1 VSRIQSEF
9 ELEPGEERFHRLLDA
24 LPTAAYTCDPD
35 GLITYFNA
43 RAAEL
48 WGRRPKVKDPADRY
62 CGSFK
67 LFATDGSPIRHDQ
80 CGMALALRYDRPYPA
95 EEIVIERPDGSRVN
109 VLSHASPIHMRGNA
123 AGHTR
128 GKTTG
133 HADGKTTG
141 AVNILESFTMNEQA
155 HAASLRL
162 AAIVDSSTDAIASKD
177 LHGIVRTWNR
187 GAELMFGYS
196 AAEIIGKPITTIIP
210 IDRRAEEVDV
220 LARIHRGESVNHF
233 ETVRQRKDGTLVDI
247 SLNVSPIRDDSGVVI
262 GASKIAR
269 DITEQKRLQAVL
281 SESDRCKD
289 EFLALLAHELRNPL
303 APIANALQLV
313 RLARDD
319 PATLERAHGVIDR
332 QLQHLVRL
340 VDDLMDESRLTRN
353 RLALRTERIDLALAV
368 RSAIECTR
376 AAIEAAHHELVV
388 QLPADP
394 IYVDADLV
402 RLAQVFSNLLSNAT
416 KYTERGGRILVTA
429 TRASGQAVVRVR
441 DTGIGIPAAMRERIF
456 EMFVQVDGSLERSQT
471 GLGIGLSL
479 VRALVELH
487 GGSVEALSDGPGR
500 GSELVVR
507 LPAVSCAPN
516 EDTHA
521 DHANAELR
529 SKGGSRVLVV
539 DDNVD
544 SATMLSMILSLRGY
558 DVRTAHDGVEAFEI
572 ATAFRPHVAFMDIG
586 LPRLNGYDVARKLR
600 QHPSGAN
607 MFLIAVTGWGQADDK
622 RRAREAG
629 FDDHI
634 VKPIDHRR
642 VDELLVE
649 HASASRPRP

>member
-1 VSRIQSEF
+1 MGDIHAALR
-9 ELEPGEERFHRLLDA
+9 LDPGEELFRRLLDA
-24 LPTAAYTCDPD
+24 LPTAAYTCDQD

-48 WGRRPKVKDPADRY
+48 WGREPKVNDPADRY

-67 LFATDGSPIRHDQ
+67 LFAADGSPIRHDQ
-80 CGMALALRYDRPYPA
+80 CWMALALRHERAYQA
-95 EEIVIERPDGSRVN
+95 EAIIVERPDGSRIN
-109 VLSHASPIHMRGNA
+109 VLAHASPVRAN
-123 AGHTR
+123 
-128 GKTTG
+128 
-133 HADGKTTG
+133 GKTTG
-141 AVNILESFTMNEQA
+141 AVNVLVDVTMNKQA
-155 HAASLRL
+155 HEASLRL
-162 AAIVDSSTDAIASKD
+162 AAIVDSSADAIVSKD
-177 LHGIVRTWNR
+177 LNGIVRTWNR
-187 GAELMFGYS
+187 AAELMFGYS
-196 AAEIIGKPITTIIP
+196 AAEMVGKSITTIIP
-210 IDRRAEEVDV
+210 TDRRAEETDV
-220 LARIHRGESVNHF
+220 LAHVRRGERVDHF

-247 SLNVSPIRDDSGVVI
+247 SLTVSPIRDDSGVVI

-269 DITEQKRLQAVL
+269 DITEQKRMQAIL
-281 SESDRCKD
+281 SESDRRKD

-313 RLARDD
+313 RLARED
-319 PATLERAHGVIDR
+319 PATLERAHDVIER

-340 VDDLMDESRLTRN
+340 VDDLMDASRLTRN
-353 RLALRTERIDLALAV
+353 RLTLRTEPIDLAVAV
-368 RSAIECTR
+368 RSAIESTR
-376 AAIEAAHHELVV
+376 AAIEAAHHELIV
-388 QLPADP
+388 QLPAEP

-429 TRASGQAVVRVR
+429 TRASGQAVVRIR
-441 DTGIGIPAAMRERIF
+441 DTGIGIPAEMRERIF
-456 EMFVQVDGSLERSQT
+456 EMFMQVDGSLERSQT

-487 GGSVEALSDGPGR
+487 GGSVEAHSDGPGR
-500 GSELVVR
+500 GSEFVVR

-516 EDTHA
+516 EDVHA
-521 DHANAELR
+521 DDPNAELR
-529 SKGGSRVLVV
+529 SNDGSRALVV

-544 SATMLSMILSLRGY
+544 SATMLSMILSRRGY
-558 DVRTAHDGVEAFEI
+558 DVRMAHDGVEAFEI
-572 ATAFRPHVAFMDIG
+572 ATAFRPHVALMDIG

-607 MFLIAVTGWGQADDK
+607 MFLIAVTGWGQDDDK

-642 VDELLVE
+642 VNELLVR
-649 HASASRPRP
+649 HASESRPGS